1 MDTIEPFD
9 IVIFGG
15 SGDLAMRKLLPA
27 LFRRHREG
35 HLPQQGRIIGSARST
50 LSREAF
56 IERAEQ
62 ACRENL
68 PDDEFDSDAWAE
80 FAERLTFAT
89 VDAQDPDSYA
99 NLAETMAPANERVRV
114 YYLATSPNLFVAICH
129 NLASAGLVTPH
140 SRVVLEKPLG
150 HDLESAQAISEQ
162 IGEVFNEDQ
171 IYRIDHYLGKE
182 TVQNLIAL
190 RFGNTL
196 FEPLWRRDWISDVQ
210 ITVAEEVGVEGR
222 AEFYDATGALRDMV
236 QNHVLQLLCIIAMEP
251 PTSIEADAV
260 RDEKIKVL
268 RALQPLH
275 GRDALLNTVRG
286 QYQAGAIQG
295 QPVPGYTEEQ
305 GVPPDSST
313 ETFVAVRA
321 DIATWR
327 WADVPFY
334 LRTGKRL
341 QERTAEIVVNFR
353 EVPHSIFDTSIVS
366 GKPNRLVIHLQPDEG
381 MRLHIMAKARGDEMT
396 LRPVSLDLDFGETF
410 ETRQA
415 DAYERLLMDVL
426 RGRLFLFMR
435 RDELYAAWQWIE
447 PIMEAWAS
455 AADDPKPYT
464 AGTWGPA
471 ASSALL
477 SRDSRSWHEES

>member
-1 MDTIEPFD
+1 MESINPFD

-27 LFRRHREG
+27 LFRRHCEG
-35 HLPQQGRIIGSARST
+35 DLPTQGRIIGSARSG

-56 IERAEQ
+56 IERAE
-62 ACRENL
+62 AGCRENI
-68 PDDEFDSDAWAE
+68 PEDEFDNDAWAG
-80 FAERLTFAT
+80 FAERLDFVT
-89 VDAQDPDSYA
+89 VDAQDPDNYA
-99 NLAETMAPANERVRV
+99 RLAAAMGPATERIRV
-114 YYLATSPNLFVAICH
+114 YYLATSPNLFVPICH
-129 NLASAGLVTPH
+129 NLDNAGLVTPH

-150 HDLESAQAISEQ
+150 HDLASAREISEQ
-162 IGEVFNEDQ
+162 IGQVFDEDQ

-210 ITVAEEVGVEGR
+210 ITVAEQVGVEGR
-222 AEFYDATGALRDMV
+222 AGFYDATGALRDMV

-251 PTSIEADAV
+251 PTSIDADAV
-260 RDEKIKVL
+260 RDEKLKVL
-268 RALQPLH
+268 RALQPLE
-275 GRDALLNTVRG
+275 GRDALQNTVRG
-286 QYQAGAIQG
+286 QYQAGAIEG
-295 QPVPGYTEEQ
+295 QPVAGYTDEE
-305 GVPPDSST
+305 GVPSDSHT

-321 DIATWR
+321 DLATWR

-341 QERTAEIVVNFR
+341 QDRTAEIVVNFR
-353 EVPHSIFDTSIVS
+353 EVPHSIFDTSMV
-366 GKPNRLVIHLQPDEG
+366 GGNPNRLVIHLQPDEG

-410 ETRQA
+410 DARQA

-435 RDELYAAWQWIE
+435 RDELYAAWEWVE

-455 AADDPKPYT
+455 AADEPKPYT

-477 SRDSRSWHEES
+477 SRDERSWHEES

>member
-1 MDTIEPFD
+1 MNDIAPFD
-9 IVIFGG
+9 IILFGG

-27 LFRRHREG
+27 LYRRHRQG
-35 HLPQQGRIIGSARST
+35 DLPDEGRIIGSARSQLT
-50 LSREAF
+50 RDAFLQQVEA
-56 IERAEQ
+56 
-62 ACRENL
+62 ACRANL
-68 PDDEFDSDAWAE
+68 REDEFESDTWRH

-89 VDAQDPDSYA
+89 VDAQDLDSFQT
-99 NLAETMAPANERVRV
+99 LTDMLGPADTRVRV
-114 YYLATSPNLFVAICH
+114 FYLATSPNLFVAICH
-129 NLASAGLVTPH
+129 NLASVGLVTPG

-150 HDLESAQAISEQ
+150 HDLTSAREISEQ

-190 RFGNTL
+190 RFGNIL

-210 ITVAEEVGVEGR
+210 ITVAEQVGVESRGH
-222 AEFYDATGALRDMV
+222 FYDSTGALRDMV

-251 PTSIEADAV
+251 PTSIDADAV

-275 GRDALLNTVRG
+275 GRDAIHNTVRG
-286 QYQAGAIQG
+286 QYQAGAVQG
-295 QPVPGYTEEQ
+295 RPVPGYTEE
-305 GVPPDSST
+305 GDVPMDSRT
-313 ETFVAVRA
+313 ETFVALRG

-327 WADVPFY
+327 WAGVPFY

-341 QERTAEIVVNFR
+341 NERKAEIVINFR
-353 EVPHSIFDTSIVS
+353 EVPHSIFNTSIMD
-366 GKPNRLVIHLQPDEG
+366 GKANQLVIQLQPDEG
-381 MRLHIMAKARGDEMT
+381 MRLHIMAKARGDEMR

-410 ETRQA
+410 HTRQA

-435 RDELYAAWQWIE
+435 RDELYAAWKWIE

-455 AADDPKPYT
+455 AADAPKPYT

-477 SRDSRSWHEES
+477 SRDSRCWDEES